1 MFDIKEDDSF
11 TKSILKIFG
20 SRVVTNLLL
29 CLMIYAIVGNNGW
42 LRIIRDL
49 IVANT

>member
-29 CLMIYAIVGNNGW
+29 CAVIFAIVVNNDW
-42 LRIIRDL
+42 LRIISIRL
-49 IVANT
+49 LN